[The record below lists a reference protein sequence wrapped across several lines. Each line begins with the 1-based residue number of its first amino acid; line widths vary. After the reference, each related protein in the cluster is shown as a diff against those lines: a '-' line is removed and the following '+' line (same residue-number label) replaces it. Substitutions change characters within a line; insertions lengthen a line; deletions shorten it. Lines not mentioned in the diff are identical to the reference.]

1 MPGLAKVVGVGKLAV
16 LAALA
21 AVPLVGLGCGAETES
36 VGPSES
42 GGAQSSATDG
52 ATAASSGAAAV
63 PTRGLAEERLLLGIR
78 GFAVT
83 VYAQPDK
90 GSAKLGYLRV
100 GARVPRSE
108 EPVGRRGCK
117 GGWYRIEPQGHVC
130 AGKDATTNMDDPLLR
145 ATTKRPSRDLP
156 LPYRYGFVRAV
167 TPLYLRVP
175 TAQQQFKREFKLKE
189 HLEWFKDHKA
199 EIQTVALGA
208 ADVPVDEL
216 GRLIPGKQ
224 IGELGREKNST
235 ELSLGQLFGG
245 DSDTDPWPFWLRE
258 GSRLIANVSGF
269 EVPEYAIFAERA
281 RRHTGL
287 AFIGSFPTGEHYL
300 KRRFAITADLRL
312 APTTKVKPDA
322 ASPFHGFELG
332 DKLTLPLAIVRMR
345 GAQAY
350 RVEGGT
356 ATPTGDL
363 ARRTALRLAGKV
375 KKVDGEKYYRL
386 ADGRWVF
393 GKDVGLAVSPGKWP
407 SAARK
412 GAKWIEV
419 DLSDQVL
426 VLWRGKTPEYVT
438 LVSTGRP
445 AIGDPETTTATPRG
459 VFNIYAKHVSATM
472 DSDEGSGRRL
482 NHEKAA
488 QVGDEGYVPQ
498 RGDGVYGVSVRRGHG
513 LFKLRDVP
521 RIQYFAK
528 NYAIHGAYWHDV
540 FGIPRSHGCINL
552 APVDAM
558 RVFKWTDP
566 QVPETWHGINTSKG
580 TTVVVHQ

>member
-1 MPGLAKVVGVGKLAV
+1 MPGQAAVVGLGKLA
-16 LAALA
+16 LWAALA
-21 AVPLVGLGCGAETES
+21 TGVVVGLACGAETGTPGGSES
-36 VGPSES
+36 SAAPSAASDLASSASAEAPAGPSA
-42 GGAQSSATDG
+42 GPSADQ
-52 ATAASSGAAAV
+52 
-63 PTRGLAEERLLLGIR
+63 PLLGIR

-83 VYAQPDK
+83 VYDQPNK
-90 GSAKLGYLRV
+90 GSTKLGYLRV
-100 GARVPRSE
+100 GARVPRSA

-117 GGWYRIEPQGHVC
+117 GGWYQIEPRGHVC
-130 AGKDATTNMDDPLLR
+130 AGKDATTEMDDPLLR
-145 ATTKRPSRDLP
+145 ATTKRAARDLP

-208 ADVPVDEL
+208 ADVPVDEI
-216 GRLIPGKQ
+216 GRVIAGKQ
-224 IGELGREKNST
+224 VGELGRAKNST

-245 DSDTDPWPFWLRE
+245 NSDSDPWPFWLRE
-258 GSRLIANVSGF
+258 SSRLISNISGF
-269 EVPEYAIFAERA
+269 DVPEYAVFADRA

-287 AFIGSFPTGEHYL
+287 AFIGSFATGEHYL
-300 KRRFAITADLRL
+300 RRRFAITSDLRL
-312 APTTKVKPDA
+312 VPTTKVKPDA

-332 DKLTLPLAIVRMR
+332 DKLKLPLAIVRLR
-345 GAQAY
+345 GARAY
-350 RVEGGT
+350 RVEGGV

-363 ARRTALRLAGKV
+363 ARRTAHRLAGKV
-375 KKVDGEKYYRL
+375 RKVDGEKYYRL
-386 ADGRWVF
+386 EDGRWVF
-393 GKDVGLAVSPGKWP
+393 GKDVGIAVPPGKWP
-407 SAARK
+407 RIARK
-412 GAKWIEV
+412 GGKWIEV
-419 DLSDQVL
+419 DLSEQLL
-426 VLWRGKTPEYVT
+426 VLWNGQTPEYVT

-445 AIGDPETTTATPRG
+445 AIGDPETTTSTPRG
-459 VFNIYAKHVSATM
+459 VFNIYAKHLSATM

-482 NHEKAA
+482 NEKQAA
-488 QVGDEGYVPQ
+488 KVGDEGYVPQ

-528 NYAIHGAYWHDV
+528 NYAIHAAYWHDV

-566 QVPETWHGINTSKG
+566 QVPAKWHGINTEKG
-580 TTVVVHQ
+580 TTVVIHQ